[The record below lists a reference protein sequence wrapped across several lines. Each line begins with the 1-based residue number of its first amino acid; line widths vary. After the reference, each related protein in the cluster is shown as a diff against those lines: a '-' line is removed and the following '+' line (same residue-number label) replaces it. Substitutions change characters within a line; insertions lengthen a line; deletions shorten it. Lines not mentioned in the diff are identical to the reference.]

1 MKNPHVDHFV
11 HELQFES
18 GAARHDLVTRIR
30 NLVLGVDDRI
40 TEEIKYGGILF
51 SAGAPFCGLFSY
63 ARHVSLEFSRGAE
76 LDDPHGVLE
85 GDGKKRRHIKLVGQP
100 DLFQKNLRDYVS
112 QAFQRCQPAARPLR
126 RAPPARRP

>member
-1 MKNPHVDHFV
+1 MKNPHVDHYV

-18 GAARHDLVTRIR
+18 GARHDLVTRIR

>member
-1 MKNPHVDHFV
+1 MNNPHVDHYV

-18 GAARHDLVTRIR
+18 GARHDLVVRIR

-40 TEEIKYGGILF
+40 SEEIKYGGILF

-63 ARHVSLEFSRGAE
+63 PRHVSIEFSRGAE

-85 GDGKKRRHIKLVGQP
+85 GDGKKRRHIKLVAQP
-100 DLFQKNLRDYVS
+100 DLFQKNLRDYVN
-112 QAFQRCQPAARPLR
+112 QAFQRSQPAAKPGR
-126 RAPPARRP
+126 RALPAR

>member
-1 MKNPHVDHFV
+1 MMKNPHVDHFV

-18 GAARHDLVTRIR
+18 GARHDLVTRIR

-40 TEEIKYGGILF
+40 TEELKYGGILF

-76 LDDPHGVLE
+76 LDDPNGVLE

-112 QAFQRCQPAARPLR
+112 QAFQRNQPAARPVR

>member
-1 MKNPHVDHFV
+1 MKNPLVDHYV

-18 GAARHDLVTRIR
+18 GARHDLVGRIR

-63 ARHVSLEFSRGAE
+63 AKHVALEFSRGAE

-112 QAFQRCQPAARPLR
+112 QAFQHCQPTARPAR
-126 RAPPARRP
+126 RAPPPRRP

>member
-1 MKNPHVDHFV
+1 MKNPLVDLFV

-18 GAARHDLVTRIR
+18 GARHDLVYRLR
-30 NLVLGVDDRI
+30 NLVLSVDAKI

-63 ARHVSLEFSRGAE
+63 PKHVALEFSRGAE

-85 GDGKKRRHIKLVGQP
+85 GEGKKRRHIKLVAQP
-100 DLFQKNLRDYVS
+100 DLFGKNVRDYVS
-112 QAFQRCQPAARPLR
+112 QAFARGQPAAKPGR
-126 RAPPARRP
+126 RDLPTRRP